1 MFTSL
6 LPSAGHVFG
15 KERRMW
21 HMMAEDGVEEETI
34 VSCPVACG
42 TRTKGPGWD
51 LGILHRD
58 REGCV

>member
-6 LPSAGHVFG
+6 LPSEGHVFG

-21 HMMAEDGVEEETI
+21 HMMAEDRVEEETI
-34 VSCPVACG
+34 ISWPVACG
-42 TRTKGPGWD
+42 TRTKGLGWD

-58 REGCV
+58 